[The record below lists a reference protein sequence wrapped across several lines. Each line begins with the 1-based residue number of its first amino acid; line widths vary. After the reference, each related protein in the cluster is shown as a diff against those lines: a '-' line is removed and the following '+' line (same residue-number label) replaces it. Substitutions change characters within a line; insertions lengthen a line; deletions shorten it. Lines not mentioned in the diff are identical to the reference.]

1 MWLTATF
8 WCLTTFFFSAKTPV
22 YPGPSL
28 LLWNSSS
35 ELSERL
41 NPGLWVLRGGS
52 LNKTE
57 LSTFRLCVVFVFVLP
72 VNRGWQIRI
81 MMGKKKN
88 IDINQMWNQ
97 VRCSLSWLARVRTR
111 PGGKEKEP
119 GQAPLT
125 AGGRENKGCWINQ
138 TQSSAWPEARGELAC
153 SKGSQEKGGTQS
165 PTRNGLPDKSKHKA
179 GPGPLWDY
187 ILASLLAL
195 LPNHLS
201 AKNTGS

>member
-1 MWLTATF
+1 MF
-8 WCLTTFFFSAKTPV
+8 DYIFFFQPKLLYILVLPYFFGIV
-22 YPGPSL
+22 PQNSL
-28 LLWNSSS
+28 RDWILGYESS
-35 ELSERL
+35 
-41 NPGLWVLRGGS
+41 GGGS

-179 GPGPLWDY
+179 GPGLLWDY